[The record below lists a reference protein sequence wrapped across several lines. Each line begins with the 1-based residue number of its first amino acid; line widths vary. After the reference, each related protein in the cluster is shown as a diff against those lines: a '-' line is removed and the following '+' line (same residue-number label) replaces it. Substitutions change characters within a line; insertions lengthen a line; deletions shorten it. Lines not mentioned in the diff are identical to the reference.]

1 MTLMSRVQ
9 FSEGDRMLIREQLG
23 RILESTPFVQSR
35 RRQRFLE
42 YVVHETLAGR
52 GERLKGYSIALEVFG
67 RPETFDPVA
76 DPIVRIEAGRLREK
90 LRCYYDTYGWK
101 DPVRITLPRGTY
113 RPRIV
118 FRDGDSSA
126 PRTVLMQPLM
136 REENA
141 QKPEAVAEDALLT
154 GLGRFWGYTREAC
167 AEAQHSF
174 DEAVEIDPPYAPAHA
189 WLARTYVWQSCMN
202 WVPFAIEPALKHARR
217 AVEIDTRS
225 VLGHS
230 ILGKVW
236 LYLKGGESA
245 VAEAARACA
254 LDPNSAE
261 AKLFFS
267 FILAATGHGTEALR
281 TIQTAMLLQPHSSSY
296 YYETLGLSHFALG
309 DYDSAIAAFL
319 RGIEIN
325 PSYMPC
331 HYELAITYGVRRQSE
346 EAQAEAAIAKADYP
360 NVSADFI
367 VDASLAAIYGRG
379 KQVAGLA

>member
-1 MTLMSRVQ
+1 MSRGN
-9 FSEGDRMLIREQLG
+9 FSEGDRMLVREQLA
-23 RILESTPFVQSR
+23 RMLESTPFVQSP

-90 LRCYYDTYGWK
+90 LRRYYDTDGWN
-101 DPVRITLPRGTY
+101 DPVRIELPRGTY
-113 RPRIV
+113 MPRIM
-118 FRDGDSSA
+118 FCDADSIA
-126 PRTVLMQPLM
+126 PRTVLMPPAMQKQ
-136 REENA
+136 NA
-141 QKPEAVAEDALLT
+141 QKIEAEDELLT
-154 GLGRFWGYTREAC
+154 GLGRFWRYTREAC

-174 DEAVEIDPPYAPAHA
+174 GEAVEIDPQFAPAHA

-202 WVPFAIEPALKHARR
+202 WVPFAIEPALEHACR
-217 AVEIDTRS
+217 AIEIDARS

-230 ILGKVW
+230 ILGKVR
-236 LYLKGGESA
+236 LYLRDGKFA
-245 VAEAARACA
+245 IAEAACACA
-254 LDPNSAE
+254 LDPNSSE
-261 AKLFFS
+261 AKLFLS
-267 FILAATGHGTEALR
+267 FILAATGHGTDALR
-281 TIQTAMLLQPHSSSY
+281 TIKTAMLLQPHSSSY

-309 DYDSAIAAFL
+309 DYESAIAAFL

-331 HYELAITYGVRRQSE
+331 HYELAITYGVLGQSE
-346 EAQAEAAIAKADYP
+346 EARAEAAIAKADCP
-360 NVSADFI
+360 SISADFI
-367 VDASLAAIYGRG
+367 VDAHLAAIYGRG

>member
-1 MTLMSRVQ
+1 MGMTLMSRVQ

-90 LRCYYDTYGWK
+90 LRGYYETDGRN
-101 DPVRITLPRGTY
+101 DPVRIALPRGTY
-113 RPRIV
+113 RPGIV
-118 FRDGDSSA
+118 FRDADSLA

-174 DEAVEIDPPYAPAHA
+174 YEAVEIRLMP
-189 WLARTYVWQSCMN
+189 
-202 WVPFAIEPALKHARR
+202 
-217 AVEIDTRS
+217 
-225 VLGHS
+225 
-230 ILGKVW
+230 
-236 LYLKGGESA
+236 
-245 VAEAARACA
+245 
-254 LDPNSAE
+254 
-261 AKLFFS
+261 
-267 FILAATGHGTEALR
+267 LR
-281 TIQTAMLLQPHSSSY
+281 M
-296 YYETLGLSHFALG
+296 
-309 DYDSAIAAFL
+309 
-319 RGIEIN
+319 RG
-325 PSYMPC
+325 
-331 HYELAITYGVRRQSE
+331 
-346 EAQAEAAIAKADYP
+346 
-360 NVSADFI
+360 
-367 VDASLAAIYGRG
+367 
-379 KQVAGLA
+379 